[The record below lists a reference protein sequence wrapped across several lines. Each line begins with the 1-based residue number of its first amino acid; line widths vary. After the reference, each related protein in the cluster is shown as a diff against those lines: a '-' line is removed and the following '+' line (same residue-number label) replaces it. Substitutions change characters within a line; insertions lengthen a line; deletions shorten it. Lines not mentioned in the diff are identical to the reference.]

1 VDRVETAT
9 VTELPNPFE
18 VYSLAQLRERTS
30 VKWRQFPEMIPL
42 WVAEMDVD
50 IAEPIKAA
58 LRHAI
63 DISDT
68 GYPHGNA
75 YGEAFV
81 EFALRHWGWTVD
93 VANTVP
99 AIDVM
104 TGVTHAISAL
114 SPAGAPVIITT
125 PVYGPF
131 KRVVEHLDRPLVTA
145 PLSPAGRLDL
155 DTLSDALEAHSGVG
169 AIVLLSNPHNPT
181 GAAHTRA
188 ELEAVA
194 GLARTHGARII
205 ADEIHAPVQLG
216 DSTFVPMC
224 TVAGAENAVSVFSA
238 SKAFNLAGLK
248 AALISAGPEA
258 GQDVGHLRAESAES
272 TSHFGVIAHVAA
284 MRHGDE
290 WLAATLAALT
300 DNRALLQQ
308 LVTAHLPGA
317 KLIVP
322 EATYLA
328 WVDASALELP
338 QSPAAFFRDNAGI
351 AFSDGDFFVADYA
364 DHFRVN
370 FATSPVILTEAFER
384 AGQAFRRQAVQRR

>member
-1 VDRVETAT
+1 
-9 VTELPNPFE
+9 
-18 VYSLAQLRERTS
+18 
-30 VKWRQFPEMIPL
+30 
-42 WVAEMDVD
+42 
-50 IAEPIKAA
+50 
-58 LRHAI
+58 
-63 DISDT
+63 
-68 GYPHGNA
+68 
-75 YGEAFV
+75 
-81 EFALRHWGWTVD
+81 VD

-99 AIDVM
+99 TIDVM
-104 TGVTHAISAL
+104 TGVTHAITAL

-131 KRVVEHLDRPLVTA
+131 KRVVEHLGRPLVTA
-145 PLSPAGRLDL
+145 SLASTGRLDL
-155 DTLSDALEAHSGVG
+155 NTLSHALEANTGAG

-248 AALISAGPEA
+248 AALIIAGPEA
-258 GQDVGHLRAESAES
+258 GQDVGHLRGESAES

-290 WLAATLAALT
+290 WLAAMLTALA
-300 DNRALLQQ
+300 DNLALLQQ
-308 LVTAHLPGA
+308 LVAEHLPGA
-317 KLIVP
+317 NLIVP

-328 WVDASALELP
+328 WVDASALDLP
-338 QSPAAFFRDNAGI
+338 QSPAAFFRDNAGV
-351 AFSDGDFFVADYA
+351 AFSDSDFFVADYA
-364 DHFRVN
+364 GHFRVN
-370 FATSPVILTEAFER
+370 FATSPAILTEAFER
-384 AGQAFRRQAVQRR
+384 AGQAFLRQAVQRRERQPTRGHEPGASTE